1 MQALKLD
8 KYKHAWELTF
18 TVLLPG
24 FNSINVNGIKGWG
37 GEELA
42 MTKCRHL
49 IDKLMLHLNNLN

>member
-37 GEELA
+37 GGRVGNDE
-42 MTKCRHL
+42 MSSF
-49 IDKLMLHLNNLN
+49 D

>member
-1 MQALKLD
+1 MQDLKLD
-8 KYKHAWELTF
+8 KYKHAWKLPF

-24 FNSINVNGIKGWG
+24 FNSMLMVLKGG

-49 IDKLMLHLNNLN
+49 IG